1 MGYLVQPGTSRIL
14 TTQADSLPRPAELL
28 SLIVAREAGQ
38 DVEMSKPSYATYVK
52 DRLTGFTGEGR
63 TPQR

>member
-38 DVEMSKPSYATYVK
+38 DVDEARFSVRAAVRRDRAAT
-52 DRLTGFTGEGR
+52 GR
-63 TPQR
+63 RGR